1 MHTRLQDLSH
11 AANRWR
17 SYAGLTHGPG
27 NRLRSITL
35 ELMTRSTYHR
45 LWALLTVSLTSAM
58 GVISPSA
65 QATSPQL
72 VIRGAGFGH
81 GVGMSQEGAL
91 GFAEHGYDFRFILA
105 HYYNSTAIGH
115 ISQTQRVRV
124 LLQGNAKLISL
135 SGANS
140 VNGQP
145 LSVSTTYSVRLN
157 GPHGVVLSAANTS
170 IAAGKLTVSGPAAL
184 RLKGTAENGVHNGL
198 YRGAMVLLPAVHGG
212 VNAINEVGFEDY
224 VRGVVSSE
232 VPSSWPAAALEAQ
245 AVASRT
251 YGLTAHAGNG
261 QFDVYSDTRSQVYR
275 GVAGE
280 TSHTDS
286 AVGATAG
293 QVVTYKG
300 QPAITYF
307 FASSGG
313 ETESV
318 ENAFPGASAEP
329 WLRAVPDPFDQG
341 PLHSWTLRMS
351 FASASARL
359 NGLLR
364 GTFKGIEV
372 LKRGFSPRI
381 ISAYVLGSA
390 GNTAT
395 TGGELASRLGLY
407 DTWAYFSVSSSQGE
421 QVQPDLSGNS
431 PLASTPSPTGPQGGA
446 QASGGSASTGG
457 AKAS

>member
-1 MHTRLQDLSH
+1 
-11 AANRWR
+11 
-17 SYAGLTHGPG
+17 
-27 NRLRSITL
+27 
-35 ELMTRSTYHR
+35 MTRSTYYR
-45 LWALLTVSLTSAM
+45 LWALLALSLASVL

-65 QATSPQL
+65 QATNTQL

-91 GFAEHGYDFRFILA
+91 GFAEHGYNYRSILA

-115 ISQTQRVRV
+115 TSQTQRVRV
-124 LLQGNAKLISL
+124 LLQGNSRLISI
-135 SGANS
+135 SAASS
-140 VNGQP
+140 VNGQA
-145 LSVSTTYSVRLN
+145 LSVSATYSITLD
-157 GPHGVVLSAANTS
+157 GPHGVVLTGANTR
-170 IAAGKLTVSGPAAL
+170 IAAGKLTVSGPAPL
-184 RLKGTAENGVHNGL
+184 RLKGIAENGVHDGL
-198 YRGAMVLLPAVHGG
+198 YRGAVVLLPAVHGG
-212 VNAINEVGFEDY
+212 VNAINEVGVEDY

-232 VPSSWPAAALEAQ
+232 VPASWPAAALEAQ

-251 YGLTAHAGNG
+251 YGLTARAGNG

-280 TSHTDS
+280 TSHSDS

-300 QPAITYF
+300 RPAITYF

-359 NGLLR
+359 SGLLR

-390 GNTAT
+390 GNTAI
-395 TGGELASRLGLY
+395 TGSELANRLGLY
-407 DTWAYFSVSSSQGE
+407 DTWAYFSVSSPRGE
-421 QVQPDLSGNS
+421 QLQPDLSGYS
-431 PLASTPSPTGPQGGA
+431 PLANTPSPTEPQGA
-446 QASGGSASTGG
+446 PQGGSASTGG
-457 AKAS
+457 VQAS